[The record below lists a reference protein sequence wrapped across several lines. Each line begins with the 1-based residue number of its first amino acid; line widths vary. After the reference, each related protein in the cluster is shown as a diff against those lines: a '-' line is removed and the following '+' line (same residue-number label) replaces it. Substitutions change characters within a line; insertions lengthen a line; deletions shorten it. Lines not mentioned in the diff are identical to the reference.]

1 MTGSK
6 GDIWGGAPQRLR
18 RALLAVQEGGVDLFL
33 VGGTVRDWL
42 LGRPAADLDLACS
55 ISARETAARLRRELG
70 GGTVVD
76 LSGEAGEEAVRLV
89 WRGFQVDL
97 ASFRY
102 GVATV
107 QEDLRR
113 RDFTVNAIAVPL
125 GSLVAGGTAQ
135 LLDPA
140 GGVADLR
147 RGLLRHLPG
156 AFADDPLRLLRG
168 YRFVATLGF
177 TLDKATRE
185 AVSAGAAAIT
195 GVSAERVTFELRGIF
210 LSSATSATLRL
221 MDEDRLLPQLLPEL
235 YHGRGIDQPGFH
247 HLDVLGHSFLALA
260 RMEEILARPSS
271 FYPGHGERLSR
282 YLADGEA
289 ALRLKWAALF
299 HDLGKPA
306 TRRLPEDGA
315 GRVTFYRHDSEGERI
330 FCLFAERSRWSREQ
344 TSAVARLIAMHMHPF
359 HLCNVGRSAAVSA
372 RAILK
377 LCRRAGELL
386 DGLFLLAM
394 ADSLASL
401 GAEKPPHMEEELRQL
416 LGRVRELYEERIDE
430 ALHGPPLVNGR
441 DLIDHFGLTPGPLF
455 AELLDQVTAA
465 RVEGVVGDR
474 ASALAY
480 VAELLAARGA
490 GETAT
495 GFRLVKESQME

>member
-1 MTGSK
+1 MTGST

-55 ISARETAARLRRELG
+55 ISAREAAARLRRELG

-76 LSGEAGEEAVRLV
+76 LSGEEGEEAVRLV
-89 WRGFQVDL
+89 WRGVQVDL

-102 GVATV
+102 GLATV
-107 QEDLRR
+107 QEDMRR
-113 RDFTVNAIAVPL
+113 RDFTINAIAVPL
-125 GSLVAGGTAQ
+125 LGLVDGGTPQ
-135 LLDPA
+135 PLDPA
-140 GGVADLR
+140 GGLADLR

-168 YRFVATLGF
+168 YRFAATLGF
-177 TLDKATRE
+177 TLDETTRK

-195 GVSAERVTFELRGIF
+195 KVSAERVTFELRGIF
-210 LSSATSATLRL
+210 HSSATSATLRL
-221 MDEDRLLPQLLPEL
+221 MDEDRLLPQLFPEL
-235 YHGRGIDQPGFH
+235 YRGRGVDQPGFH

-260 RMEEILARPSS
+260 RMEDILARPAS
-271 FYPGHGERLSR
+271 FYPGHEGRLAR
-282 YLADGEA
+282 CREDGETA
-289 ALRLKWAALF
+289 ACLKWAALF

-306 TRRLPEDGA
+306 TRRLPQDGA
-315 GRVTFYRHDSEGERI
+315 GRVTFYRHDGEGERI
-330 FCLFAERSRWSREQ
+330 FRLFAERSRWSREQ
-344 TSAVARLIAMHMHPF
+344 TSNVARLIAMHMHPF
-359 HLCNVGRSAAVSA
+359 HLCNVGRGGTVSA

-386 DGLFLLAM
+386 DELFLLAM

-401 GAEKPPHMEEELRQL
+401 GAEKPPHMEDELRQL
-416 LGRVRELYEERIDE
+416 LGRVRELYEESIDA
-430 ALHGPPLVNGR
+430 ALHGPPLVSGR
-441 DLIDHFGLTPGPLF
+441 DLIDHFGLAPGPLF
-455 AELLDQVTAA
+455 GELLEQVTAA

-474 ASALAY
+474 TSALAY

-490 GETAT
+490 GEAAT
-495 GFRLVKESQME
+495 GFRLVKEPQME